1 MSPEC
6 HGEMACS
13 LPYKVDAVL
22 SGFGTE
28 VKEGVTVSLG
38 TSTDLTFG
46 LKPAALTEEVTV
58 LGSRAA
64 AI

>member
-1 MSPEC
+1 
-6 HGEMACS
+6 
-13 LPYKVDAVL
+13 VL